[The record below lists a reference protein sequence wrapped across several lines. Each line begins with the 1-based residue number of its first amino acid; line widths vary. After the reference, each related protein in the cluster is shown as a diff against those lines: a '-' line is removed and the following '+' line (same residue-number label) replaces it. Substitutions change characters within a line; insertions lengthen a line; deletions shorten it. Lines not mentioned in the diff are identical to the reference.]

1 MGDIVGKSSV
11 IIIIILVALV
21 VGVIFLPQLGQ
32 FTLRFGAETLTV
44 VDTSAQRTPD
54 SDGTIDLKMITILG
68 REGIPAILDPVF
80 ARQGAESNME
90 PAERVIGVSINGES
104 RAYPINLMS
113 RHEIV
118 NDTVGGQGH
127 RCYLVTP
134 LLHGHCIC
142 PRDRGEGAHIWGVGQ
157 TDHERSGHVRPP
169 VGHPVEPVPE
179 PGSQG
184 PAA

>member
-1 MGDIVGKSSV
+1 MGDILGKSSV

-118 NDTVGGQGH
+118 NDTVGGKAIA
-127 RCYLVTP
+127 VT
-134 LLHGHCIC
+134 
-142 PRDRGEGAHIWGVGQ
+142 W
-157 TDHERSGHVRPP
+157 
-169 VGHPVEPVPE
+169 
-179 PGSQG
+179 
-184 PAA
+184 